1 MKWNLGIVTHRER
14 TSNRLPCFSELALIG
29 DNLETMKERKWKA
42 RTKRD
47 LMIEVW
53 EALDCESVGAAEL
66 EAIESEVRERFGEG
80 AVESPAA
87 VARLLADEGAELRHP
102 EVLELDV
109 LKRTSDPYADLF
121 KGVIELADLEQAA
134 ESIRRLENLRQ
145 TFRSVGDKTGVRRVS
160 ELAVKT
166 KRQSDTIAGKQSSDE
181 IRRAEMKEIA
191 EWFAVWIRQP
201 EIFETW
207 LELRKASDG
216 FQKAF
221 GVR

>member
-1 MKWNLGIVTHRER
+1 M
-14 TSNRLPCFSELALIG
+14 IG
-29 DNLETMKERKWKA
+29 DNLETMKERTWKA

-47 LMIEVW
+47 FMIEVW

-66 EAIESEVRERFGEG
+66 QAIENEVRERFGEG
-80 AVESPAA
+80 GVERPAA

-121 KGVIELADLEQAA
+121 KGVINLADLEQAA
-134 ESIRRLENLRQ
+134 ESIRRLEELRQ
-145 TFRSVGDKTGVRRVS
+145 RFASVDNKSGLRRVS
-160 ELAVKT
+160 DLALNAK
-166 KRQSDTIAGKQSSDE
+166 KQADTIANNQSSDE
-181 IRRAEMKEIA
+181 KIRVEMKEVA
-191 EWFAVWIRQP
+191 EWIAFWIRQP

-207 LELRKASDG
+207 LDLRKASDG
-216 FQKAF
+216 FKKAF